1 MADVAGMEN
10 LITAQISTYQHTVV
24 GAARQKAIIALTSRA
39 SNLQSIYS
47 PCRGNVMANLCMQVL
62 RQ

>member
-24 GAARQKAIIALTSRA
+24 RAARQRAIIALTSPA
-39 SNLQSIYS
+39 LNLQSNYS
-47 PCRGNVMANLCMQVL
+47 ACKDSVMANLFTQVL